1 MSNTQEMLEES
12 IKHFGPSDIITK
24 MLSQRRDKEV
34 VEEQRKLYE
43 SYKENNYVST
53 VCN

>member
-34 VEEQRKLYE
+34 VEEQG
-43 SYKENNYVST
+43 SYMNG
-53 VCN
+53 

>member
-12 IKHFGPSDIITK
+12 INLFGTSDIITK
-24 MLSQRRDKEV
+24 MLSIKRDKEV
-34 VEEQRKLYE
+34 VEEQKKQYE
-43 SYKENNYVST
+43 AYKENNYVST